1 MYQGEY
7 HGKTRHPSDLEAVV
21 KRAHEAGVERI
32 LITGT
37 SLSESKAALDLAKKY
52 SEYQCRGIL
61 NG

>member
-7 HGKTRHPSDLEAVV
+7 HGKPRHPSDLEAVV
-21 KRAHEAGVERI
+21 KRAHAAGVERI

-52 SEYQCRGIL
+52 SEY
-61 NG
+61 